1 MPSIKFN
8 LIQLTVWEKMSFED
22 FPDGHIGYLKVTIL
36 ESQNLHFTIK
46 GEKKKKKKNKQK
58 KNNKQLSILFFLS
71 LAIQNLHVSPM
82 APTNFQ
88 LTPTP
93 FGSRCGLKI
102 LKTAAIIAIFNMET
116 EQLQYF

>member
-1 MPSIKFN
+1 
-8 LIQLTVWEKMSFED
+8 MSFED

-46 GEKKKKKKNKQK
+46 GEKNN
-58 KNNKQLSILFFLS
+58 NNKQLSILFFLS
-71 LAIQNLHVSPM
+71 LAIQNLHVAPM

-102 LKTAAIIAIFNMET
+102 LKTAAIVAIFNMET
-116 EQLQYF
+116 E